1 MKKMMMTMLL
11 VIVAITAGAQEK
23 KNENFAERMFEAKV
37 REMTYRLELTDAQKE
52 KFVPI
57 YRQYN
62 NEMRAAW
69 GERRKP
75 GKPANEQESLAATKA
90 KMERQQRAQAVR
102 IKYVD
107 EFAKVLNARQ
117 LSKFLFTEK
126 QIQNKLNKRKHE
138 RHGDRGGKGG
148 FDDRG
153 HKGHKGP
160 LLPGDPGGSGSF

>member
-1 MKKMMMTMLL
+1 MTMLL

-107 EFAKVLNARQ
+107 EFAKVLDAKQVKRFFEVENNMQKKMMQRKAEGAHKKQ
-117 LSKFLFTEK
+117 L
-126 QIQNKLNKRKHE
+126 
-138 RHGDRGGKGG
+138 GKGKKQ
-148 FDDRG
+148 FD
-153 HKGHKGP
+153 KGKK
-160 LLPGDPGGSGSF
+160 PGQGKKPEQGDKR

>member
-107 EFAKVLNARQ
+107 EFAKVLDAKQVKRFFEVENNMQKKMMQRKAEGAHKKQ
-117 LSKFLFTEK
+117 L
-126 QIQNKLNKRKHE
+126 
-138 RHGDRGGKGG
+138 GKGKKQ
-148 FDDRG
+148 FD
-153 HKGHKGP
+153 KGKK
-160 LLPGDPGGSGSF
+160 PGQGKKTEQGDKR

>member
-1 MKKMMMTMLL
+1 MTMLL

-107 EFAKVLNARQ
+107 EFAKVLDAKQVKRFFEVENNMQKKMRQ
-117 LSKFLFTEK
+117 RKAEGAHKK
-126 QIQNKLNKRKHE
+126 QL
-138 RHGDRGGKGG
+138 GKGKKQ
-148 FDDRG
+148 FD
-153 HKGHKGP
+153 KGKK
-160 LLPGDPGGSGSF
+160 PGQGKKTEQGDKR

>member
-1 MKKMMMTMLL
+1 MMMTMLL

-23 KNENFAERMFEAKV
+23 KNENFAERMLEAKV

-107 EFAKVLNARQ
+107 EFAKVLDAKQVKRFFEVENNMQKKMMQRKAEGAHKKQ
-117 LSKFLFTEK
+117 L
-126 QIQNKLNKRKHE
+126 
-138 RHGDRGGKGG
+138 GKGKKQ
-148 FDDRG
+148 FD
-153 HKGHKGP
+153 KGKK
-160 LLPGDPGGSGSF
+160 PGQGKKTEQGDKR

>member
-1 MKKMMMTMLL
+1 MTMLL

-107 EFAKVLNARQ
+107 EFAKVLDAKQVKRFFEVENNMQKKMMQRKAEGAHKKQ
-117 LSKFLFTEK
+117 L
-126 QIQNKLNKRKHE
+126 
-138 RHGDRGGKGG
+138 GKGKKQ
-148 FDDRG
+148 FD
-153 HKGHKGP
+153 KGKK
-160 LLPGDPGGSGSF
+160 PGQGKKTEQGDKR

>member
-1 MKKMMMTMLL
+1 MMMTMLL
-11 VIVAITAGAQEK
+11 VIVAITVGAQEK

-107 EFAKVLNARQ
+107 EFAKVLDAKQVKRFFEVENNMQKKMMQRKAEGAHKKQ
-117 LSKFLFTEK
+117 L
-126 QIQNKLNKRKHE
+126 
-138 RHGDRGGKGG
+138 GKGKKQ
-148 FDDRG
+148 FD
-153 HKGHKGP
+153 KGKK
-160 LLPGDPGGSGSF
+160 PGQGKKPEQGDKR

>member
-1 MKKMMMTMLL
+1 MMMTMLL

-107 EFAKVLNARQ
+107 EFAKVLDAKQVKRFFEVENNMQKKMMQRKAEGAHKKQ
-117 LSKFLFTEK
+117 L
-126 QIQNKLNKRKHE
+126 
-138 RHGDRGGKGG
+138 GKGKKQ
-148 FDDRG
+148 FD
-153 HKGHKGP
+153 KGKK
-160 LLPGDPGGSGSF
+160 PGQGKKPEQGDKR

>member
-1 MKKMMMTMLL
+1 MKKMIMTMLL

-107 EFAKVLNARQ
+107 EFAKVLDAKQVKRFFEVENNMQKKMMQRKAEGAHKKQ
-117 LSKFLFTEK
+117 L
-126 QIQNKLNKRKHE
+126 
-138 RHGDRGGKGG
+138 GKGKKQ
-148 FDDRG
+148 FD
-153 HKGHKGP
+153 KGKK
-160 LLPGDPGGSGSF
+160 PGQGKKTEQGDKR

>member
-107 EFAKVLNARQ
+107 EFAKVLDAKQVKRFFEVENNMQKKMMQRKAEGAHKKQ
-117 LSKFLFTEK
+117 L
-126 QIQNKLNKRKHE
+126 
-138 RHGDRGGKGG
+138 GKGKKQ
-148 FDDRG
+148 FD
-153 HKGHKGP
+153 KGKK
-160 LLPGDPGGSGSF
+160 PGQGKKPEQGDKR

>member
-1 MKKMMMTMLL
+1 MMMTMLL

-107 EFAKVLNARQ
+107 EFAKVLDAKQVKRFFEVENNMQKKMMQRKAEGAHKKQ
-117 LSKFLFTEK
+117 L
-126 QIQNKLNKRKHE
+126 
-138 RHGDRGGKGG
+138 GKGKKQ
-148 FDDRG
+148 FD
-153 HKGHKGP
+153 KGKK
-160 LLPGDPGGSGSF
+160 PGQGKKTEQGDKR

>member
-1 MKKMMMTMLL
+1 MKKMIMTMLL

-107 EFAKVLNARQ
+107 EFAKVLDAKQVKRFFEVENNMQKKMRQ
-117 LSKFLFTEK
+117 RKAEGAHKK
-126 QIQNKLNKRKHE
+126 QL
-138 RHGDRGGKGG
+138 GKGKKQ
-148 FDDRG
+148 FD
-153 HKGHKGP
+153 KGKK
-160 LLPGDPGGSGSF
+160 PGQGKKTEQGDKR

>member
-62 NEMRAAW
+62 NEMRAIW

-107 EFAKVLNARQ
+107 EFAKVLDAKQVKRFFEVENNMQKKMMQRKAEGAHKKQ
-117 LSKFLFTEK
+117 L
-126 QIQNKLNKRKHE
+126 
-138 RHGDRGGKGG
+138 GKGKKQ
-148 FDDRG
+148 FD
-153 HKGHKGP
+153 KGKK
-160 LLPGDPGGSGSF
+160 PGQGKKPEQGDKH

>member
-107 EFAKVLNARQ
+107 EFAKVLDAKQVKRFFEVENNMQKKMMQRKAEGAHKKQ
-117 LSKFLFTEK
+117 L
-126 QIQNKLNKRKHE
+126 
-138 RHGDRGGKGG
+138 GKG
-148 FDDRG
+148 
-153 HKGHKGP
+153 KK
-160 LLPGDPGGSGSF
+160 PGQGKKPEQGDKR

>member
-1 MKKMMMTMLL
+1 MTMLL

-107 EFAKVLNARQ
+107 EFAKVLDAKQVKRFFEVENNMQKKMMQRKAEGAHKKQ
-117 LSKFLFTEK
+117 L
-126 QIQNKLNKRKHE
+126 
-138 RHGDRGGKGG
+138 GKG
-148 FDDRG
+148 
-153 HKGHKGP
+153 KK
-160 LLPGDPGGSGSF
+160 PGQRKKTEQGDKR

>member
-107 EFAKVLNARQ
+107 EFAKVLDAKQVKRFFEVENNMQKKMMQRKAEGAHKKQ
-117 LSKFLFTEK
+117 L
-126 QIQNKLNKRKHE
+126 
-138 RHGDRGGKGG
+138 GKGKKQ
-148 FDDRG
+148 FD
-153 HKGHKGP
+153 KGKK
-160 LLPGDPGGSGSF
+160 PGQGKKSEQGDKR